1 MDIKKEAK
9 IWVIQKNTGVEEKL
23 AQKKEEREKETK
35 ENNITYKMMQ
45 IAQIRKLSLWIFFI
59 PFLSINICLL
69 ISVNFD
75 ILENTIFSVDQIGRS
90 NFTIPYFDGSLSIS
104 RASRTFPQY
113 LVFKPAMI
121 FTSIVLILYWI
132 KTNELI
138 KSFLNSDKNFI
149 FRTLGIISAVFL
161 TVHSILLGVEFEIE
175 IIKLLKRIFLIGF
188 ILAEITAQ
196 ASLVFHFYKVREK
209 ISNYYHPK
217 VLKLKI
223 LLIGLLILIA
233 LITVPFLMDEKNVHL
248 KHGLE
253 WNYFIGIITFYLLT
267 FFFWKEEKST

>member
-9 IWVIQKNTGVEEKL
+9 VWVIQKNTGAEEKL

-209 ISNYYHPK
+209 VSNYYHPK
-217 VLKLKI
+217 VLNLKI
-223 LLIGLLILIA
+223 LLISLLILIA

>member
-9 IWVIQKNTGVEEKL
+9 VWVIQKNTGAEEKL

-132 KTNELI
+132 RTNELI

-217 VLKLKI
+217 VLNLKI
-223 LLIGLLILIA
+223 LLISLLILIA

>member
-9 IWVIQKNTGVEEKL
+9 VWVIQKNTGAEEKL

-35 ENNITYKMMQ
+35 ENNITYKMKQ

-132 KTNELI
+132 RTNELI

-217 VLKLKI
+217 VLNLKI
-223 LLIGLLILIA
+223 LLISLLILIA

-267 FFFWKEEKST
+267 FFFWKKEKST

>member
-1 MDIKKEAK
+1 MDIKKEEK
-9 IWVIQKNTGVEEKL
+9 VCVIQKNTGAEEKS

-132 KTNELI
+132 KTNDLI

-161 TVHSILLGVEFEIE
+161 TVHSILLGIEFEIE
-175 IIKLLKRIFLIGF
+175 IIKLFKRIF
-188 ILAEITAQ
+188 EQ
-196 ASLVFHFYKVREK
+196 K
-209 ISNYYHPK
+209 IRY
-217 VLKLKI
+217 
-223 LLIGLLILIA
+223 
-233 LITVPFLMDEKNVHL
+233 M
-248 KHGLE
+248 
-253 WNYFIGIITFYLLT
+253 
-267 FFFWKEEKST
+267 

>member
-9 IWVIQKNTGVEEKL
+9 VWVIQKNTGAEEKL

-132 KTNELI
+132 KTNNLI

-196 ASLVFHFYKVREK
+196 ASLIFHFYKVREK
-209 ISNYYHPK
+209 ISNYYYPK
-217 VLKLKI
+217 VLNLKI
-223 LLIGLLILIA
+223 LLISLLILIA
-233 LITVPFLMDEKNVHL
+233 LITIPFLMRMKRM
-248 KHGLE
+248 
-253 WNYFIGIITFYLLT
+253 FI
-267 FFFWKEEKST
+267 

>member
-9 IWVIQKNTGVEEKL
+9 VWVIQKNTGAEEKL

-35 ENNITYKMMQ
+35 ENNITYKMIQ

-132 KTNELI
+132 KTNNLI
-138 KSFLNSDKNFI
+138 KFFLNSDKNFI

-161 TVHSILLGVEFEIE
+161 TVHSILLGIEFEIG
-175 IIKLLKRIFLIGF
+175 IIKLFKRIFLIGF

-196 ASLVFHFYKVREK
+196 ASLIFHFYKVREK
-209 ISNYYHPK
+209 ISNYYYPK
-217 VLKLKI
+217 VLYLKI
-223 LLIGLLILIA
+223 LLISLLILIA
-233 LITVPFLMDEKNVHL
+233 LITIPFLANETNVNL

-253 WNYFIGIITFYLLT
+253 WNYFLGIITFYLLT
-267 FFFWKEEKST
+267 FFFWKEEGST

>member
-9 IWVIQKNTGVEEKL
+9 IWVIQKNTGAEEKL

-132 KTNELI
+132 RTNELI

-217 VLKLKI
+217 VLNLKI
-223 LLIGLLILIA
+223 LLISLLILIA
-233 LITVPFLMDEKNVHL
+233 FITVPFLMDEKNVHL

>member
-9 IWVIQKNTGVEEKL
+9 VWVIQKNTGAEEKL

-75 ILENTIFSVDQIGRS
+75 ILENTILSVDQIGRS

-196 ASLVFHFYKVREK
+196 ASLIFHFYKVREK

-217 VLKLKI
+217 VLNLKI
-223 LLIGLLILIA
+223 LLISLLILIA
-233 LITVPFLMDEKNVHL
+233 LITVPFLTDEKNVHL

-267 FFFWKEEKST
+267 FFFWKKEKST

>member
-9 IWVIQKNTGVEEKL
+9 VWVIQKNTGAEEKL
-23 AQKKEEREKETK
+23 AQRKEEHEKETK

-132 KTNELI
+132 KTNNLI

-161 TVHSILLGVEFEIE
+161 TVHSILLGIEFEIE
-175 IIKLLKRIFLIGF
+175 IIKLFKRIFLIGF

-217 VLKLKI
+217 VLNLKI
-223 LLIGLLILIA
+223 LLISLLILIA

>member
-9 IWVIQKNTGVEEKL
+9 VWVIQKNTGAEEKL

-132 KTNELI
+132 KTNDLI

-196 ASLVFHFYKVREK
+196 ASLIFHFYKVREK

-217 VLKLKI
+217 VLNLKI
-223 LLIGLLILIA
+223 LLISLLILIA